1 MTNESKVYTK
11 TGDDGTTSLIS
22 GKRVPKHNHRIKANG
37 ALDELIAWLGI
48 IRDHLDNGETELYLF
63 QIQNELMNLAAL
75 LAVPD
80 QKALPK
86 GVEPIDKSQIELIE
100 KKIDALSKELPPLRN
115 FIIPGGHVLVS
126 YSHLAR
132 SVCRRAERNITELNE
147 KELIQNECIIYV
159 NRLSD
164 YLFMLSRKFT
174 KDMQVSETKWQVS

>member
-1 MTNESKVYTK
+1 MNESKVYTR
-11 TGDDGTTSLIS
+11 TGDDGTTSLIN
-22 GKRVPKHNHRIKANG
+22 GKRVAKHNHRIKANG
-37 ALDELIAWLGI
+37 TLDELIAWLGV
-48 IRDHLDNGETELYLF
+48 IRDHLDNVETELYLF
-63 QIQNELMNLAAL
+63 QIQNELMNLASL
-75 LAVPD
+75 IAVPD

-86 GVEPIDKSQIELIE
+86 GVEPIKKSQIEQIE
-100 KKIDALSKELPPLRN
+100 NRIDALSQELPPLRN

-147 KELIQNECIIYV
+147 TELIQNECIVYI

-174 KDMQVSETKWQVS
+174 QDMQVSEIKWQVS

>member
-1 MTNESKVYTK
+1 
-11 TGDDGTTSLIS
+11 
-22 GKRVPKHNHRIKANG
+22 
-37 ALDELIAWLGI
+37 
-48 IRDHLDNGETELYLF
+48 
-63 QIQNELMNLAAL
+63 MNLAAL

-86 GVEPIDKSQIELIE
+86 GVEPINQSQIEQIE
-100 KKIDALSKELPPLRN
+100 NKIDALSQELPPLRN

-147 KELIQNECIIYV
+147 TELIQNECIIYV

-174 KDMQVSETKWQVS
+174 QDMQVSETKWQVS